1 MNQKILQLASA
12 VAFAVVLVFNFLAAT
27 GRINETDTGAISD
40 RYPTQL
46 TPAGYAFTIWSLIYL
61 GLAAFAVYQVLPSN
75 RDRGPLG
82 RIRFLF
88 LISCAANVGWLVS
101 WHYDLIPL
109 SLVFMLALL
118 VSLLLISDASS
129 KLSDTRDVLFVS
141 APFNLYFGWVTVAAI
156 VNASIALVATGTEPM
171 ERTGSLLGAALILAA
186 AAIGTFVRFRLN
198 AFLYPIAIAWGVTA
212 IAIKQSGNTPI
223 VAAAAVAVIVLL
235 FGALWGA
242 VKD

>member
-1 MNQKILQLASA
+1 MNQKILQIASA
-12 VAFAVVLVFNFLAAT
+12 LAFAAVLAVNFLAAT
-27 GRINETDTGAISD
+27 GRINDTDTGAISD
-40 RYPTQL
+40 RYLTQL
-46 TPAGYAFTIWSLIYL
+46 TPAGYAFTIWSLIYV
-61 GLAAFAVYQVLPSN
+61 GLAAFAVYQALPVNSD
-75 RDRGPLG
+75 RDPLG

-88 LISCAANVGWLVS
+88 LVSCAANAGWLVS

-118 VSLLLISDASS
+118 VSLLFISDASS
-129 KLSDTRDVLFVS
+129 EFSDTKDILFIS

-156 VNASIALVATGTEPM
+156 VNVTIALVATGTEPM
-171 ERTGSLLGAALILAA
+171 DRTGSLLGATLILTS

-212 IAIKQSGNTPI
+212 IAIEQSGNTPI
-223 VAAAAVAVIVLL
+223 VAASAVAVIVLL